1 MEDRLKFSLCL
12 GGALFCIALAGAA
25 VHVFSGRWEDHG
37 PTTLAGPALT
47 MNLNDPSSSRP
58 ARRTLDGKRFAY
70 ITGAV
75 VNPGMYAISDE
86 ARVVDL
92 VRLAGGLRHDAQ
104 TEQLNLAAPV
114 RDGSH
119 VQVKAVVF
127 EQNQTRKRKSTSVNT
142 SAVNKAASGNVRYV
156 YVNTA
161 SAEEMCVLPG
171 VGPALAQRIVE
182 YRQNHGSFSSADS
195 LLAVP
200 GIGRAKLNKFRSLLR
215 F

>member
-12 GGALFCIALAGAA
+12 GGALLCIALAGAA

-58 ARRTLDGKRFAY
+58 THRTLDGKRFAY

-86 ARVVDL
+86 ARVIDL

-119 VQVKAVVF
+119 VQVKAVAF
-127 EQNQTRKRKSTSVNT
+127 EQNQTRKRKSTSVN
-142 SAVNKAASGNVRYV
+142 ANAGNKAASGNVHYV

>member
-25 VHVFSGRWEDHG
+25 VHMFSGRWEDHG

-58 ARRTLDGKRFAY
+58 TRRTLDGQRFAY

-75 VNPGMYAISDE
+75 VNQGMYAISDE
-86 ARVVDL
+86 ARVIDL

-142 SAVNKAASGNVRYV
+142 SAVNKAASGNVHYV

-161 SAEEMCVLPG
+161 SAEEMCALPG

-182 YRQNHGSFSSADS
+182 HRQNHGSFSSADS

>member
-1 MEDRLKFSLCL
+1 M
-12 GGALFCIALAGAA
+12 
-25 VHVFSGRWEDHG
+25 
-37 PTTLAGPALT
+37 
-47 MNLNDPSSSRP
+47 
-58 ARRTLDGKRFAY
+58 
-70 ITGAV
+70 
-75 VNPGMYAISDE
+75 
-86 ARVVDL
+86 
-92 VRLAGGLRHDAQ
+92 
-104 TEQLNLAAPV
+104 

-142 SAVNKAASGNVRYV
+142 SAVNKAASGNVHYV